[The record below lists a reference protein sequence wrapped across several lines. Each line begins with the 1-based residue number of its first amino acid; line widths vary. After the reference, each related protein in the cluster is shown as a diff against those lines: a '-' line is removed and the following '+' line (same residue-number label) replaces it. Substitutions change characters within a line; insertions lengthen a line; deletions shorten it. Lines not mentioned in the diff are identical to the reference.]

1 MAFTERESVEV
12 SGVAFGG
19 REMGVPCHMCAQNK
33 LGEVLKQESHCVKVT
48 A

>member
-19 REMGVPCHMCAQNK
+19 REMDVPCHVCAQNK
-33 LGEVLKQESHCVKVT
+33 LGEVLKQESRCVKV
-48 A
+48 AA